1 MSSLLHPSPAITQLI
16 DDETGRQVL
25 ALELVGTDRTAVLR
39 LKHEL
44 HVSRTTGE
52 GQILCSICGVAVYLC
67 ATPDSEH
74 FFFKHFIED
83 GNCPAITRGGLT
95 LAQIA
100 ALKFHGQRESKR
112 HIRLKTLL
120 AESAGFDPAFST
132 PVVEGT
138 WKGKEGKDYRR
149 PDVRSRFNDTIDVAF
164 EVQLSTTFGKVM
176 AEREVFYRQQGGLLL
191 WVFGE
196 FSIESARLMMEVVF
210 AVNNRNAF
218 IVNEATRDAS
228 REAGAL
234 ILECCWAHPSRH
246 EDSIVW
252 TQHRKLVRFDELT
265 LDQEGQRAF
274 YVDTDKLEADI
285 RAEIDGPPLAQRF
298 EEFWLAFEYFDGR
311 LRPELDELDRQWA
324 DLVALFGRHGAH
336 LPSGWG
342 DWDFKSLMRVVY
354 LAKFGRAVG
363 WEYTQ
368 FWPAAHH
375 VHDAEKRYLWIFI
388 PALRHFE
395 RLAGLEAM
403 DRKGKWAWKMDAL
416 ERGREQADPAF
427 KEDHQFDGVLRLIF
441 PELTSYF

>member
-1 MSSLLHPSPAITQLI
+1 MPSLLHPSPAITQLI
-16 DDETGRQVL
+16 DDQTGAPVA
-25 ALELVGTDRTAVLR
+25 ALDLVGNDRVSVLR

-44 HVSRTTGE
+44 HLSRTTGE
-52 GQILCSICGVAVYLC
+52 GQKLCAICGTPVYLC
-67 ATPDSEH
+67 ATADAEH
-74 FFFKHFIED
+74 FFFKHFQED

-95 LAQIA
+95 MGQIA

-120 AESAGFDPAFST
+120 AESLEFDPAFS
-132 PVVEGT
+132 PPLIEGT
-138 WKGKEGKDYRR
+138 WKGKEGKEYRR
-149 PDVRSRFNDTIDVAF
+149 PDVRSRFDDRIDVAF

-176 AEREVFYRQQGGLLL
+176 AEREVFYRSQGGLLL

-228 REAGAL
+228 RQAGTL
-234 ILECCWAHPSRH
+234 MLECCWAQPARH
-246 EDSIVW
+246 KDTIVW

-265 LDQEGQRAF
+265 LDQERQRAF
-274 YVDTDKLEADI
+274 YVDTDALEAQLRADI
-285 RAEIDGPPLAQRF
+285 EGPPLTQRF
-298 EEFWLAFEYFDGR
+298 EDFWLNFEFFEGR
-311 LRPELDELDRQWA
+311 QRPELAEMDRQWRE
-324 DLVALFGRHGAH
+324 LGALFSRHGAA
-336 LPSGWG
+336 LPSWG
-342 DWDFKSLMRVVY
+342 DWDFKNLMRCLF

-388 PALRHFE
+388 PALRHYG
-395 RLAGLEAM
+395 RLAELEAM
-403 DRKGKWAWKMDAL
+403 DKKGKWAWKMDAWR
-416 ERGREQADPAF
+416 RGQDAGDPAF
-427 KEDHQFDGVLRLIF
+427 AEEHRFDDVARLIF
-441 PELTSYF
+441 PELWTG